1 MSDNGNK
8 DKLLKKKILTP
19 IINLF
24 DNNISLTSSDILQLV
39 DRLEKDDLILKD
51 SFWFDKYFNNCGLTG
66 EFILTEKYAW
76 DLYKT
81 TIVFNYFIY
90 NQNFSYIEFT
100 KISEPL
106 SLSGTVLIKY
116 KFLTKQFNKCVDLL

>member
-1 MSDNGNK
+1 MNDNGNK
-8 DKLLKKKILTP
+8 DKLLKKKLLTP

-24 DNNISLTSSDILQLV
+24 DNNTSLTTSDILE
-39 DRLEKDDLILKD
+39 RFIKFEHEDLIIKD
-51 SFWFDKYFNNCGLTG
+51 SFWFDKYFNHCGLTG
-66 EFILTEKYAW
+66 EFILTEKYSW

-106 SLSGTVLIKY
+106 SLNGTVLIKY